1 MCITLTAYIC
11 FKNIEGTEDLQFVRH
26 YDEPMDDVIIED
38 AEDDDFEDEES
49 NEIDDDV
56 EEFDFDDNVVE
67 DDELGGEDL
76 DNFDD
81 EE

>member
-1 MCITLTAYIC
+1 MAEFSSQEI
-11 FKNIEGTEDLQFVRH
+11 
-26 YDEPMDDVIIED
+26 VIIDSE
-38 AEDDDFEDEES
+38 DDFEDEES